1 MARPRSEDKRNAI
14 LDAATRV
21 IAVEGVSAPTAKIAK
36 LAQVAEGTLFTYFS
50 NKDELLNELYL
61 ELKTQLRQTMAA
73 EALKATK
80 SLKATALHVWT
91 HYVNWG
97 VANPD
102 ERKVLAQLP
111 YLPRTLGLM
120 WNVAKPWT
128 IAWIILLVVEGVLPA
143 ASVYLTKLVVDGL
156 VKALK
161 NGGSWPDVRS
171 VLVLVAVLAGF
182 MLLLEIVHGAIG
194 WIRTVQA
201 ELLKDHITGLIHA
214 KSASMDLAFYEF
226 PDYYDHLHRARSEAT
241 YRPVALLEN
250 LGTLFQNSIT
260 IIAMGAILIPL
271 GPWLS
276 AALLLSTL
284 PAFFVVVR
292 YAVVQYQWRVR
303 TTEDERRTVYYDW
316 ILTGAEAAPELRLFG
331 LGKYFRS
338 AYQDLRLRLRHERL
352 SLARRQ
358 SLGELAAG
366 IIALLIT
373 GAALV
378 WMLWK
383 AMHGLITLGDLAL
396 IYAAFNQG
404 QRLMRTLLASVG
416 QLYANSLFLGD
427 LFEFLAL
434 EPRVREPSA
443 DEEKTLPG
451 LYEEINF
458 KQISFRY
465 PESPRNALED
475 FNLRVSA
482 GQVVAIVGPNGAGK
496 STLIKLLCRF
506 YDPESGSIEIDGTD
520 LRQVPTQQLRRL
532 ITVLFQQPFH
542 YNVTVRENIAYSDLE
557 REPAM
562 NEIQAA
568 VEAAGAEEI
577 VAGLPQGYRSLLGRW
592 FAGGTEL
599 SVGEWQ
605 RIALARAFLRP
616 SELIVLDEPTS
627 ALDPKSEF
635 EVFEQFR
642 QLAAGRATLLISHRL
657 STVKMADRIYVLSGG
672 RIVEYG
678 THEELVELGSDY
690 ASLYNTQAAS
700 YR

>member
-1 MARPRSEDKRNAI
+1 MTPTPKI
-14 LDAATRV
+14 LT
-21 IAVEGVSAPTAKIAK
+21 EK
-36 LAQVAEGTLFTYFS
+36 
-50 NKDELLNELYL
+50 
-61 ELKTQLRQTMAA
+61 M
-73 EALKATK
+73 
-80 SLKATALHVWT
+80 
-91 HYVNWG
+91 
-97 VANPD
+97 
-102 ERKVLAQLP
+102 RKVLAQLP

-161 NGGSWPDVRS
+161 NGGSWPDVRA

-182 MLLLEIVHGAIG
+182 MLLLEVVHGAIG

-303 TTEDERRTVYYDW
+303 TTEDDRRTVYYDW

-404 QRLMRTLLASVG
+404 QRLMRTLLESVG

-443 DEEKTLPG
+443 DEAKTLPG

-465 PESPRNALED
+465 PESQRKALDD
-475 FNLRVSA
+475 FSLKIPV
-482 GQVVAIVGPNGAGK
+482 GKIVAIVGPNGAGK

-506 YDPESGSIEIDGTD
+506 YDPESGSIEIDSTD

-557 REPAM
+557 REPAI

-605 RIALARAFLRP
+605 RIALARAFLRNAP
-616 SELIVLDEPTS
+616 IIILDEPTS
-627 ALDPKSEF
+627 ALDPWAEADWLDR
-635 EVFEQFR
+635 FR
-642 QLAAGRATLLISHRL
+642 KLAVGRTAIVITHRF
-657 STVKMADRIYVLSGG
+657 TTAMHADVIHVMESGQ
-672 RIVEYG
+672 IVESG
-678 THEELVELGSDY
+678 THEELLFQNGRYCESWKRQMNARESVSGNSITTHRSRADD
-690 ASLYNTQAAS
+690 
-700 YR
+700 